1 MNDISLLKEL
11 GLNEVSRRTHI
22 EAEHLGYIADKN
34 FEKLVRLN
42 VKGFI
47 KILERELDIDFAQW
61 MSEYEA
67 FMSEHN
73 QNNEHKSITVSPKIS
88 AYTADGGHS
97 NTGVKLLILALIIAV
112 AGVIY
117 VLNEG
122 DYFSN
127 VLNIF
132 EDKNKSVT
140 YTGAVAV
147 QQAAKS
153 LNEAKQESKNATN
166 DENLYAI
173 KNLEPI
179 LPTEEN
185 ASVAVAMP
193 EVNLS
198 ASTDKNGTAQTNKE
212 ENITQNQEQNTSSDA
227 SKEIKQANDDKIWY
241 LTASTK
247 EIKIVPRKKTWL
259 GVINLDENKKRS
271 VDTANSFTIEIGK
284 KQLAVTGH
292 GNINLEIDGQTIKF
306 GDDRP
311 KRFLIEKDKVSL
323 LTYDEFVALNKGKSW

>member
-1 MNDISLLKEL
+1 MNDISLIKEL
-11 GLNEVSRRTHI
+11 GLNEVARRTHI

-67 FMSEHN
+67 FMSERN
-73 QNNEHKSITVSPKIS
+73 QKNEHKSISVSPKIS
-88 AYTADGGHS
+88 AYTADGKHS
-97 NTGVKLLILALIIAV
+97 NAGVKLLGLALVAVV

-122 DYFSN
+122 NYLSS

-185 ASVAVAMP
+185 ASATLAMP

-198 ASTDKNGTAQTNKE
+198 VNTDKNETAQTNKE

-227 SKEIKQANDDKIWY
+227 SKEIKQASDDKIWH

-271 VDTANSFTIEIGK
+271 LDTANSFTIEIGK

-323 LTYDEFVALNKGKSW
+323 LTYDEFVTLNKGKSW